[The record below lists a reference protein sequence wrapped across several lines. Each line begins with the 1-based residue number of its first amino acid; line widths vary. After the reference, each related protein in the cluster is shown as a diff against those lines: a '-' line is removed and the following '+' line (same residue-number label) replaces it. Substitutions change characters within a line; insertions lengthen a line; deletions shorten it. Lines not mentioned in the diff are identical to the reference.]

1 MLVIIV
7 YGLRWKKAH
16 KIGGGWGIP
25 VRRAIGIEKGGD
37 CYSLFLLLLM
47 STKHRKP
54 NNLLHMIFTQKFSGL
69 KSGGSS
75 LKKWPSVDS
84 LFAFRIN
91 GGK

>member
-1 MLVIIV
+1 MGNIISYSQHCNLFIIVTNVNNIVLVIIV

-47 STKHRKP
+47 STKHRTP
-54 NNLLHMIFTQKFSGL
+54 NNLLPF
-69 KSGGSS
+69 
-75 LKKWPSVDS
+75 
-84 LFAFRIN
+84 
-91 GGK
+91 